1 MITKDRYYLPFEM
14 RTAQGGAEG
23 ENIVEGYA
31 AVFERPTVLYTENG
45 VEYCEIISRT
55 AFAGVDLSDV
65 VMNYNHTGK
74 PVARTRNGSLVLTID
89 DTGLKVTARLGGTQ
103 EARAMYE
110 EIKGGYIGYSSRSG
124 KGGLILD
131 NIALASLKKCNELGI
146 PVGVFV
152 YCYDTTPAAAEKTI
166 RDVIA
171 AIKPYKIEYPVAYD
185 IEYGTHDGKA
195 TGYKYD
201 KKANAANNTAIVA
214 AALKAIEAA
223 GYYGMIYCSR
233 DFYLNYLEGAKLSAY
248 DVWEAAYTS
257 KDTAAV
263 VNGIWQYTSTG
274 GVPGITG
281 NVDLDVAY
289 KDYPAIIKTA
299 GLNGFTASKPT
310 TDTTPTL
317 KTIKAGPMSA
327 GDYKKHTA
335 ALAADGIAWEDC

>member
-1 MITKDRYYLPFEM
+1 
-14 RTAQGGAEG
+14 
-23 ENIVEGYA
+23 
-31 AVFERPTVLYTENG
+31 
-45 VEYCEIISRT
+45 
-55 AFAGVDLSDV
+55 
-65 VMNYNHTGK
+65 
-74 PVARTRNGSLVLTID
+74 
-89 DTGLKVTARLGGTQ
+89 
-103 EARAMYE
+103 
-110 EIKGGYIGYSSRSG
+110 
-124 KGGLILD
+124 
-131 NIALASLKKCNELGI
+131 
-146 PVGVFV
+146 
-152 YCYDTTPAAAEKTI
+152 
-166 RDVIA
+166 
-171 AIKPYKIEYPVAYD
+171 
-185 IEYGTHDGKA
+185 
-195 TGYKYD
+195 
-201 KKANAANNTAIVA
+201 
-214 AALKAIEAA
+214 
-223 GYYGMIYCSR
+223 MIYCSR